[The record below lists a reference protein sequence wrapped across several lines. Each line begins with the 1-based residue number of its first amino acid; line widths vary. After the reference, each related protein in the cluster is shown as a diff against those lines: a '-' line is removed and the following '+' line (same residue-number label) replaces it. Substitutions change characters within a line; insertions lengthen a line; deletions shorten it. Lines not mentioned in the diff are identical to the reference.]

1 MITIYHN
8 PRCQKSRLG
17 VKALEESGQAFTIVK
32 YLETP
37 LTVEQLK
44 TIVQQLGLSPL
55 ELVRTQEAIWKSDFK
70 GKVLSNKEIIQAM
83 ITHPKLMER
92 PIVINGDKAVI
103 GRPTERILDLL
114 T

>member
-17 VKALEESGQAFTIVK
+17 IKALEESGQAFTIVK

-70 GKVLSNKEIIQAM
+70 GKVLSNEEIIQAM

-92 PIVINGDKAVI
+92 PIVVNADKAVI

-114 T
+114 

>member
-55 ELVRTQEAIWKSDFK
+55 GLVRTQEAIWKSDFK
-70 GKVLSNKEIIQAM
+70 GKVLSDEDIIQAM

-92 PIVINGDKAVI
+92 PIVVNGDKAVI
-103 GRPTERILDLL
+103 GRPTEEIIKIL
-114 T
+114 

>member
-55 ELVRTQEAIWKSDFK
+55 ELVRTQEAIWKSNFK
-70 GKVLSNKEIIQAM
+70 GKVLSDEEIIQAM

-92 PIVINGDKAVI
+92 PIVVNGDKAVI

-114 T
+114 

>member
-17 VKALEESGQAFTIVK
+17 IKALEESGQAFTIVK

-55 ELVRTQEAIWKSDFK
+55 ELVRTQEAIWKSNFK
-70 GKVLSNKEIIQAM
+70 GKVLSDEEIIQAM

-92 PIVINGDKAVI
+92 PIVVNGDKAVI

-114 T
+114 

>member
-70 GKVLSNKEIIQAM
+70 GKVLSDEEILQAM
-83 ITHPKLMER
+83 TVHPKLMER
-92 PIVINGDKAVI
+92 PVVVNGDKAVI

>member
-70 GKVLSNKEIIQAM
+70 GKVLSNEEIIQTM

>member
-70 GKVLSNKEIIQAM
+70 GKVLSDEDIIQAM

-92 PIVINGDKAVI
+92 PIVVNGDKAVI
-103 GRPTERILDLL
+103 GRPTEEIIKIL
-114 T
+114 

>member
-1 MITIYHN
+1 MIKIYHN

-37 LTVEQLK
+37 LTVKQLK

-55 ELVRTQEAIWKSDFK
+55 ELVRTQEAIWKSNFK
-70 GKVLSNKEIIQAM
+70 GKVLSDEEIIQAM

-92 PIVINGDKAVI
+92 PIVVNGDKAVI

-114 T
+114 

>member
-17 VKALEESGQAFTIVK
+17 VKALEDSGQAFTIVK

-70 GKVLSNKEIIQAM
+70 GKVLSNEEIIQAM

-92 PIVINGDKAVI
+92 PIVVKADKAVI

-114 T
+114 